1 MSFTVGPAN
10 SKKPED
16 SRPMFQLLRPKNAD
30 VEAGFTMIELMLALV
45 IIGLVFGMA
54 FEGYY
59 TALPTM
65 RANTGLQLLEAQLR
79 QAREVAIDQRR
90 YVQVTF
96 QGTSELVAMIV
107 GINGGANTQLYDYF
121 LPEKMSYTLFTTTG
135 DTPDGYCSGQTMAA
149 VTYNCSGSTL
159 PCTITFSSDGSVEDG
174 QSGSDNGTIFI
185 GIPGQT
191 MTARAVTIL
200 SATGKIKGWH
210 YTATGWN

>member
-1 MSFTVGPAN
+1 M
-10 SKKPED
+10 KPEN

-59 TALPTM
+59 TALPSM

-96 QGTSELVAMIV
+96 QGTSELVAVIV
-107 GINGGANTQLYDYF
+107 GINGGSNTQLYDYL
-121 LPEKMSYTLFTTTG
+121 LPEKMSYTLFTGIG

-174 QSGSDNGTIFI
+174 QSGSKNGTIFI

-191 MTARAVTIL
+191 RTARAVTIL
-200 SATGKIKGWH
+200 SATGKIKGWQ
-210 YTATGWN
+210 YTGSAWN